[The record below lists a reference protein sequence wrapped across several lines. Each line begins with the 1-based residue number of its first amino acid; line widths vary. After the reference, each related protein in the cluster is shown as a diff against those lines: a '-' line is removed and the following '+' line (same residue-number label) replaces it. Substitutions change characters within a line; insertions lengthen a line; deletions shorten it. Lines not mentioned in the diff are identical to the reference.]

1 MRRGAGRRPVGDNGG
16 VAAEHTDTDEFR
28 GARFTGLDLRDAVFR
43 DCDLRGVKVADAWL
57 TDVNI
62 SGLIGNFVVNEV
74 DIAPL
79 VEAELDRR
87 HPERAQLRDARSAD
101 DLRAM
106 WATIESLW
114 AGTVERGRALGEE
127 ATHEQVDEEWSL
139 AETLRHLVFCTD
151 AWAMRTVLDQE
162 RPYHPLGYTH
172 SSYPPAAAR
181 ELGVHLDARPSL
193 DEVLAAR
200 AERQAVMRGILDGL
214 TDDDLARE
222 CTRDPAPGYPD
233 EVRTVERCLRVVM
246 REEIAHRLYAERD
259 LAVLEERAGGAQEP
273 V

>member
-1 MRRGAGRRPVGDNGG
+1 

-28 GARFTGLDLRDAVFR
+28 GARFTGVDLRDAVFR
-43 DCDLRGVKVADAWL
+43 DCDLRGIKVADAWL
-57 TDVNI
+57 TDVNV

-87 HPERAQLRDARSAD
+87 HPERAQLREARSAD

-114 AGTVERGRALGEE
+114 AGTVERGRALGEA
-127 ATHEQVDEEWSL
+127 ATHERVDEEWSL
-139 AETLRHLVFCTD
+139 VETLRHLVFCTD
-151 AWAMRTVLDQE
+151 ASAMRTVLDE
-162 RPYHPLGYTH
+162 PRPYHPLGFAH
-172 SSYPPAAAR
+172 SSYPPGDAL
-181 ELGVHLDARPSL
+181 ELGIRLDARPSL

-200 AERQAVMRGILDGL
+200 ADRQAVMRGILDGL
-214 TDDDLARE
+214 TDDGQARE
-222 CTRDPAPGYPD
+222 CARAPAPDYPD
-233 EVRTVERCLRVVM
+233 EVRTVGRCLRVVM

-259 LAVLEERAGGAQEP
+259 LAVLEERAGGVSQEP

>member
-1 MRRGAGRRPVGDNGG
+1 

-28 GARFTGLDLRDAVFR
+28 GARFTGVDLRDAVFR
-43 DCDLRGVKVADAWL
+43 DCDLRGIKVADAWL

-87 HPERAQLRDARSAD
+87 HPERAQLREARSAD

-114 AGTVERGRALGEE
+114 AGTVERGRALGEA
-127 ATHEQVDEEWSL
+127 ATHERVDEEWSL
-139 AETLRHLVFCTD
+139 VETLRHLVFCTD
-151 AWAMRTVLDQE
+151 AWAMRTVLDE
-162 RPYHPLGYTH
+162 PRPYHPLGFAH
-172 SSYPPAAAR
+172 SSYPPGDAL
-181 ELGVHLDARPSL
+181 ELGIRLDARPSL

-200 AERQAVMRGILDGL
+200 ADRQAVMRGILDGL
-214 TDDDLARE
+214 TDDGQARE
-222 CTRDPAPGYPD
+222 CARAPAPGYPD
-233 EVRTVERCLRVVM
+233 EVRTVGRCLRVVM

-259 LAVLEERAGGAQEP
+259 LAMLEERAGGVSQEP